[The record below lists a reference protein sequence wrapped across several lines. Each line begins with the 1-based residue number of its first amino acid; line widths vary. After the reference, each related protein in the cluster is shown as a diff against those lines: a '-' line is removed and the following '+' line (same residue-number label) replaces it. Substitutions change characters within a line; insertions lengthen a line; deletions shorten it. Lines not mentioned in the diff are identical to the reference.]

1 MCVWG
6 GGVESCISLVSTRDP
21 PSSETVTPAGSET
34 VTPAVRSVGWLICL
48 LLSLADISHGRGH
61 FEGLGVAGA
70 MGGWDSTFLRTQQ
83 PIIVFFNVVF
93 YYIITLLENLS
104 DDAIA

>member
-1 MCVWG
+1 MCVCGG

-61 FEGLGVAGA
+61 FEGLGVAGGDGR
-70 MGGWDSTFLRTQQ
+70 MGQYIFKDTTTNNCFFQCCFLLH
-83 PIIVFFNVVF
+83 
-93 YYIITLLENLS
+93 YYTVRKFK
-104 DDAIA
+104 